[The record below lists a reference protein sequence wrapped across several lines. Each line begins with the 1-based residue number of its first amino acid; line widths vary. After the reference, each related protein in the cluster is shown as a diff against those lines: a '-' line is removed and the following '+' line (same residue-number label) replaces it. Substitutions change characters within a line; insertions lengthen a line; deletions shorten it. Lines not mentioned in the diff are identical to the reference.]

1 MHMKRWLISGIL
13 SIVALAFS
21 VQAFSLSGISA
32 KPSHEQ
38 KIVRLGLGSSWKDLI
53 PYNNGTGGFY
63 SAMVLGLLYDRLF
76 YLQSNGDILPRGAS
90 SWDIA
95 DDRMSITFH
104 LDPKASW
111 SDGTPVTAGDYV
123 FAAKYITDPKN
134 PAALKSRYS
143 ILRGVNGSGKAT
155 GKEPVGATEIDQYTV
170 RYDLNMPLDK
180 NDMFTTMIY
189 DYMALPKHLLKDVPP
204 KDYLTAPLWQHP
216 VTNGPLEFQSQIA
229 GSELTMKAN
238 DTYHLGRP
246 DFDIFQ
252 IQVMAPT
259 NMPYALLAGDLDL
272 AYPPMTDDNVKALES
287 VRRLKVKHMPRPTQP
302 FQLIINQRVYKDKR
316 IRQAVD
322 KAIDREFIAKVLQH
336 AVPVETPILP
346 GSHFYDDNVRYE
358 YNPEKAKALLQE
370 AAADGA
376 IDLSKPIILATSAG
390 VKEKAASVIQKNL
403 ADIGMPIKVQVMES
417 SAMFTGLNK
426 GTVAM
431 AQVNNIATMNPMY
444 LKNQITGNIPNYS
457 GITYHLWDDF
467 YKEYIYA
474 PTDENKKEV
483 MSRWQ
488 KAWAEDVPQIIYTA
502 GYEDYAYSSRLSGYI
517 GLEDS
522 MYGNLPVWNWKV
534 ADK

>member
-1 MHMKRWLISGIL
+1 MTIKRWLIAGAL
-13 SIVALAFS
+13 CAAALALS
-21 VQAFSLSGISA
+21 VQAFSLPGA
-32 KPSHEQ
+32 AHKPFQEQ
-38 KIVRLGLGSSWKDLI
+38 KVVRLGLGSSWKDLI

-63 SAMVLGLLYDRLF
+63 SSLVLGLLYDRLF
-76 YLQSNGDILPRGAS
+76 YIQSNGDILPRGAK

-104 LDPKASW
+104 LDPKARW

-123 FAAKYITDPKN
+123 FAARYITDPEN
-134 PAALKSRYS
+134 PAAMKSRYS
-143 ILRGVNGSGKAT
+143 ILRGVNASGKAI
-155 GKEPVGATEIDQYTV
+155 GDEPVGAEEIDEYTV
-170 RYDLNMPLDK
+170 RYDLNMPLDI
-180 NDMFTTMIY
+180 NDMFATMIY
-189 DYMALPKHLLKDVPP
+189 DYMALPHHLLKDVPP
-204 KDYLTAPLWQHP
+204 KDYLTAPIWHHP

-238 DTYHLGRP
+238 ETYHLGKL

-252 IQVMAPT
+252 VQVMTPT

-287 VRRLKVKHMPRPTQP
+287 VGRLKVKHMPRPSQP

-346 GSHFYDDNVRYE
+346 GSHFYDESVTYE

-376 IDLSKPIILATSAG
+376 IDLSQPITLATSAG
-390 VKEKAASVIQKNL
+390 VKEKAAGVIQQNL
-403 ADIGMPIKVQVMES
+403 ADIGMTVKVQVMES
-417 SAMFTGLNK
+417 SAMFTGLYK

-431 AQVNNIATMNPMY
+431 AQVNNLATMNPMY
-444 LKNQITGNIPNYS
+444 LKNQLNGNIQNYS

-474 PTDENKKEV
+474 PTDKEKMEV

-488 KAWAEDVPQIIYTA
+488 KAWTEDVPQTIYAA
-502 GYEDYAYSSRLSGYI
+502 GYEDYTYSSRLSGYI